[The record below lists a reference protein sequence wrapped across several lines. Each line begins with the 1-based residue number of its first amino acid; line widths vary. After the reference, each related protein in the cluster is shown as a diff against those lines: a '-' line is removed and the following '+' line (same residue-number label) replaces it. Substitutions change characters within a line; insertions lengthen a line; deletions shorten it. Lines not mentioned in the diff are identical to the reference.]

1 MMNGYGKKIYTD
13 DADDDPWL
21 IDPTHD
27 MSGLGIPLDESNKID
42 VNMIQIG
49 KDLGPDILQKVN
61 KTAEEMGSQI
71 IEEHPL
77 DKAKYYGG
85 KL

>member
-13 DADDDPWL
+13 DADEDPWL

-27 MSGLGIPLDESNKID
+27 MSGLGVPLHVSDTID
-42 VNMIQIG
+42 VNMVQIG

-61 KTAEEMGSQI
+61 KTAEEMGSQLI
-71 IEEHPL
+71 DDTH
-77 DKAKYYGG
+77 Y
-85 KL
+85 